1 MFVVF
6 IKVWLVFLSD
16 FFREENMFENEG
28 SSALKSEDFF
38 ELVEYDRLEE
48 KEIYECQCLCGMSS
62 GGGGGSS

>member
-1 MFVVF
+1 
-6 IKVWLVFLSD
+6 
-16 FFREENMFENEG
+16 MFENEG